1 LTELGVRLW
10 TACLHWKHEA
20 ADRAPYSLG
29 VQNAALTYDPFT
41 GLRLFEDAV
50 TRLMSEPSAGRP
62 WAPAVDILE
71 TEDAIILKADIP
83 DVKIEDIDIRVE
95 NNTLSLK
102 GHRKFEKDEK
112 VKGFHRLERS
122 YGDFVR
128 TFALPN
134 TVDNEKVT
142 ADYKNGVLSISLPKK
157 EAAKPRQV
165 KVAVNVN

>member
-1 LTELGVRLW
+1 MS
-10 TACLHWKHEA
+10 TAL
-20 ADRAPYSLG
+20 S
-29 VQNAALTYDPFT
+29 YDPFQ

-71 TEDAIILKADIP
+71 TEDAITLKADIP
-83 DVKIEDIDIRVE
+83 DVKIENIDIRVE
-95 NNTLSLK
+95 NNTLTLK

-112 VKGFHRLERS
+112 VKGFHRIERS

-134 TVDNEKVT
+134 TVDNEKVE
-142 ADYKNGVLSISLPKK
+142 ADYKNGVLSIALPKK

-165 KVAVNVN
+165 KVAISQN